1 MTHARHRPQ
10 TRRVHASALL
20 VPLLAVGCFDPADAG
35 GSGIETGTTAG
46 TDAGAETSS
55 DAGPES
61 SSDSMGSNP
70 SDADDTTTWNSSPP
84 MPTSSGVGSSLD
96 PASESSDAGTD
107 TSTGEQ
113 ADTTS
118 PQILSISPDTGEGGV
133 PSDVSIVVT
142 FDEAMDVTSTA
153 AAFTSTD
160 LGEFTASWS
169 DDGTV
174 LTIDPVEPLA
184 YASGSDPD
192 DVVAAEYG
200 FAIESTATDVAGNP
214 LEAAVVSSF
223 FTARRITTTLAVDPA
238 LTGAVL
244 ADGSL
249 QTGAG
254 GDPLAGDGSDNVQR
268 KGFVALVLDDVPPGA
283 VIESATF
290 DATQYLTLGAPFAS
304 LGTLGVQHIVA
315 DALDAD
321 AFAVASLA
329 DLGVFSASAADGPR
343 TADITAAL
351 AADLAAGRSRAQ
363 LRLEFDSAT
372 DGDGS
377 TDRTRLDAP
386 GGSVVVL
393 VE

>member
-1 MTHARHRPQ
+1 MTHARRRPR
-10 TRRVHASALL
+10 TLPVHSRALL

-35 GSGIETGTTAG
+35 GPGVETGTTAG
-46 TDAGAETSS
+46 TDAESGTSN
-55 DAGPES
+55 DAES
-61 SSDSMGSNP
+61 SSNSMGSNP
-70 SDADDTTTWNSSPP
+70 SGSGDTTTWDSSPP
-84 MPTSSGVGSSLD
+84 MQTTSATTSDRDTS
-96 PASESSDAGTD
+96 SESSGTGTD
-107 TSTGEQ
+107 TSTGEP
-113 ADTTS
+113 ADTTA

-160 LGEFTASWS
+160 LGEFTVSWS

-174 LTIDPVEPLA
+174 LTIDPVAPLA
-184 YASGSDPD
+184 YASGSDPA
-192 DVVAAEYG
+192 DVVAAEYA
-200 FAIESTATDVAGNP
+200 FAIEGTATDVAGNP
-214 LEAAVVSSF
+214 IEEALVSSF
-223 FTARRITTTLAVDPA
+223 FTARRITTSLALDPA

-268 KGFVALVLDDVPPGA
+268 KGFAALVLDDLPTGA
-283 VIESATF
+283 VIESASF

-304 LGTLGVQHIVA
+304 LGSLGVEHIVA
-315 DALDAD
+315 DTLNAD

-329 DLGVFSASAADGPR
+329 DLGVFSASATDGPR
-343 TADITAAL
+343 SADITAAL
-351 AADLAAGRSRAQ
+351 AADLAAGRSRTQ
-363 LRLEFDSAT
+363 LRLAFASAT
-372 DGDGS
+372 DADGS
-377 TDRTRLDAP
+377 TDRTRFDAP
-386 GGSVVVL
+386 GGSVVYL

>member
-1 MTHARHRPQ
+1 MTHARRRP
-10 TRRVHASALL
+10 RNLHSSALL

-35 GSGIETGTTAG
+35 GSETGAATGSDAESG
-46 TDAGAETSS
+46 TSN

-61 SSDSMGSNP
+61 SSNSMGSNP
-70 SDADDTTTWNSSPP
+70 SGGDDTTTWDSSPP
-84 MPTSSGVGSSLD
+84 MQTTSATTSNLDTSSD
-96 PASESSDAGTD
+96 SSDTGTD
-107 TSTGEQ
+107 TSTGEP
-113 ADTTS
+113 ADTTA
-118 PQILSISPDTGEGGV
+118 PRILSISPDTGEGGV

-160 LGEFTASWS
+160 LGEFTVSWS

-174 LTIDPVEPLA
+174 LTIDPVAPLA
-184 YASGSDPD
+184 YAGGSDPD
-192 DVVAAEYG
+192 DVVAAEYA
-200 FAIESTATDVAGNP
+200 FAIEGTATDVAGNP
-214 LEAAVVSSF
+214 IEAALVSSF
-223 FTARRITTTLAVDPA
+223 FTARRITTSLALDPA

-268 KGFVALVLDDVPPGA
+268 KGFVALVLDDLPPSA

-304 LGTLGVQHIVA
+304 LGSLGVEHIVA
-315 DALDAD
+315 DALDVD

-329 DLGVFSASAADGPR
+329 DLGVFSASATDGPR
-343 TADITAAL
+343 SADITAAL
-351 AADLAAGRSRAQ
+351 AGDLAAGRSRTQ
-363 LRLEFDSAT
+363 LRLEFASAT
-372 DGDGS
+372 DADGS

-386 GGSVVVL
+386 GGSVVYL

>member
-1 MTHARHRPQ
+1 
-10 TRRVHASALL
+10 
-20 VPLLAVGCFDPADAG
+20 
-35 GSGIETGTTAG
+35 
-46 TDAGAETSS
+46 
-55 DAGPES
+55 
-61 SSDSMGSNP
+61 
-70 SDADDTTTWNSSPP
+70 
-84 MPTSSGVGSSLD
+84 
-96 PASESSDAGTD
+96 
-107 TSTGEQ
+107 
-113 ADTTS
+113 
-118 PQILSISPDTGEGGV
+118 
-133 PSDVSIVVT
+133 
-142 FDEAMDVTSTA
+142 MDVNSTA

-160 LGEFTASWS
+160 LGEFTVSWS

-184 YASGSDPD
+184 YASGSDPG

-200 FAIESTATDVAGNP
+200 FAIEGTATDVAGNP
-214 LEAAVVSSF
+214 LGAAVVSSF
-223 FTARRITTTLAVDPA
+223 STARRITTTLAVDPS

-290 DATQYLTLGAPFAS
+290 DATQYLTLGAPFSS

-329 DLGVFSASAADGPR
+329 DLGVLSASATDGPR
-343 TADITAAL
+343 TVDVTAAL

-377 TDRTRLDAP
+377 SDRTRLDAP

>member
-1 MTHARHRPQ
+1 MTDARHRPLN
-10 TRRVHASALL
+10 LL
-20 VPLLAVGCFDPADAG
+20 SRTLLGPMLAVGCFDPADAG
-35 GSGIETGTTAG
+35 GPGIETGTTAG
-46 TDAGAETSS
+46 TDAGAETSD

-61 SSDSMGSNP
+61 SSNSMGSNP
-70 SDADDTTTWNSSPP
+70 SGGDDTTTWDSSPP
-84 MPTSSGVGSSLD
+84 MPTTSATTSNVDTSPD
-96 PASESSDAGTD
+96 SSDAGTD

-184 YASGSDPD
+184 YASGSDPG

-200 FAIESTATDVAGNP
+200 FAIEATATDVAGNP

-249 QTGAG
+249 QTGAA

-268 KGFVALVLDDVPPGA
+268 KGFVALVLDDLPPGA
-283 VIESATF
+283 VIESASF

-315 DALDAD
+315 DALDGD

-329 DLGVFSASAADGPR
+329 DLGVFSASATDGPR

-363 LRLEFDSAT
+363 LRLEFAVAT
-372 DGDGS
+372 DADAS
-377 TDRTRLDAP
+377 TDRTRLDDP
-386 GGSVVVL
+386 RGSVVYL